1 MRGEGEKMGGEM
13 ERVKG
18 CGAVGRD
25 VGKEEEWVGV
35 KKGRGDRILKR
46 ALHVLS
52 GFWNLW
58 CTYLCWVNQS

>member
-1 MRGEGEKMGGEM
+1 M

-35 KKGRGDRILKR
+35 KKGRGDSIVKR